1 MKNSKDL
8 FTLLR
13 NSITVYDAEEAES
26 IAFVVLDNLY
36 NLSRTDVLTEKSI
49 DFSAEQRDIL
59 NKIIARINTHEP
71 IQYILGSAW
80 FYGRNFYVSPGVLI
94 PRPETE
100 LLVED
105 VIKTVGNTKT
115 TIVDIG
121 TGSGCIAITL
131 AKELPN
137 ASVIALDIS
146 ESALEV
152 AQKNAT
158 QLNASVQFVHTDIL
172 TQPLPGTNLDIIV
185 SNPPYIAFAEK
196 ETMRENVLAHEPH
209 TALFV
214 PDNDALVF
222 YRTIAQKGFAAL
234 KPNGKVFVEINERFG
249 KETAEVFTQ
258 TGFSSVHIIRDLQGK
273 DRIIQAHKL

>member
-172 TQPLPGTNLDIIV
+172 TQSLPGTNLDIIV